1 MDVVRRIGAI
11 MFAPDEE
18 WSVIAREPGTPGYL
32 FSQYVAGLAAIP
44 AICGFIGSTLVA
56 TATPPGELRWSLLTG
71 LFAAAFSY
79 VLTFVVV
86 YALAIVVDLLA
97 PKFGGRKDFTNA
109 LKLTVYSHTPA
120 WLAGFFLMIPGLRFL
135 ALLGL
140 YGVYLFWRGLPP
152 LMRAPPAKALP
163 YVGTIVACAVAI
175 ALLVG
180 AIRTALFAV
189 PELV

>member
-1 MDVVRRIGAI
+1 MDVVRRVGAI
-11 MFAPDEE
+11 MFTPDEE
-18 WSVIAREPGTPGYL
+18 WTVIAREPGHPSYL
-32 FSQYVAGLAAIP
+32 FREYVALLAAIP
-44 AICGFIGSTLVA
+44 AICGFVGTLFVGA
-56 TATPPGELRWSLLTG
+56 APGALRGSLLTA
-71 LFAAAFSY
+71 LLAAAFSY

-86 YALAIVVDLLA
+86 YVLAVVVDLLA

-152 LMRAPPAKALP
+152 LMRSPPAKTLP
-163 YVGTIVACAVAI
+163 YVGTIVACAFAI
-175 ALLVG
+175 SLLIG
-180 AIRTALFAV
+180 AIRAALFAV
-189 PELV
+189 PGIV